1 VAEGRVQLGD
11 LAITVF
17 SGRPLTRLRA
27 EDGADQAH
35 VINLRDVTTRLPPR
49 AELESIPVRMSGET
63 ARLAIKP
70 GDVVV
75 TARGSSVRAAV
86 ATEEHVDTLP
96 GANLIVL
103 RPRDT
108 SPHLLAAYLRHPD
121 VQAHLFQEFAGS
133 STLGFT
139 VETLRQL
146 EVRDLPMEEANLLA
160 QMSEAVEQ
168 YALHTERAAE
178 LRRRA
183 TTEAVFDRLWPGA

>member
-1 VAEGRVQLGD
+1 MQLGD
-11 LAITVF
+11 LATTVF

-27 EDGADQAH
+27 EDSDELAP
-35 VINLRDVTTRLPPR
+35 VVSLRDVTTRLPSR
-49 AELESIPVRMSGET
+49 TELESVPVRMSGDT
-63 ARLAIKP
+63 ARLTIKP

-86 ATEEHVDTLP
+86 ATEEHLGALP

-103 RPRDT
+103 RPRNT
-108 SPHLLAAYLRHPD
+108 SPHLLAAYLRHPV
-121 VQAHLFQEFAGS
+121 VQAHLLQEFAGS

-146 EVRDLPMEEANLLA
+146 EVRDLPAAEAGLLA

-183 TTEAVFDRLWPGA
+183 TTEAVFDRLWPRE